1 MRCRPSVFL
10 PVAVALL
17 TAVAAAD
24 LLRAQTPP
32 VQPEPAR
39 KAAAGAKDEP
49 KADAPL
55 SADEQAALAIDQKLL
70 AEAKDHSEI
79 MKNLTYLSDVIG
91 PRLTGSAALERANK
105 WTAEKMKE
113 YGLENVH
120 LEPWTI
126 PVGWERGTAS
136 IKIME
141 PDNGKSLTVASYAW
155 APGTK
160 GPVEGEVVIFR
171 PTSKDDLA
179 KYKGK
184 LKNAI
189 VLSSPPAYVAP
200 ISEMAYGGGRR
211 GGRGGDD
218 KAGEKA
224 GDKASEKAGDKAG
237 EKGGRGN
244 FGRGN
249 FNRPYAQ
256 SREASEFLK
265 AEGAA
270 VTLIDS
276 QKPHG
281 LLNMTGSWRPGF
293 GPEREG
299 DRAEQPEPMPRLFI
313 THDHYALLWRL
324 ANRPD
329 AKTRAVVEISNKFI
343 PGPITCYNTVGE
355 VRGTEKPDEYVVCGA
370 HLDSWDLGQGTT
382 DNGTGSCVVLETA
395 RVIAKAAHN
404 GTRPKR
410 TIRFILFT
418 GEEEGLV
425 GSRHYVNYHKEDMAK
440 TSMAIVHDTGT
451 GKVRSINT
459 SGVEEIKTIFEKELL
474 PSLKGLGVEITMRG
488 GFGGGGSDH
497 ASFGG
502 VGVAGVLFNQD
513 VDEYRFTHHS
523 QSDTLDKAKEPNLI
537 QGAEVMSVAAMRV
550 ANLPSLLPRTP
561 IPQRRGGGQ

>member
-1 MRCRPSVFL
+1 MRFRLSIVL
-10 PVAVALL
+10 PAAVAVL
-17 TAVAAAD
+17 TAVLAVD

-32 VQPEPAR
+32 PTEPLR
-39 KAAAGAKDEP
+39 PAAAAAKDDAKSQTDPAEEAA
-49 KADAPL
+49 KA
-55 SADEQAALAIDQKLL
+55 AIDQKLL

-91 PRLTGSAALERANK
+91 PRLTGSPALERANK

-136 IKIME
+136 IKIID

-189 VLSSPPAYVAP
+189 VLSSPPAFVAP

-224 GDKASEKAGDKAG
+224 GDKAAEKAGDKAG

-281 LLNMTGSWRPGF
+281 LLNMTGSWRSGF

-329 AKTRAVVEISNKFI
+329 AKTRAVVEISNKFV

-395 RVIAKAAHN
+395 RVIAKAAQN

-425 GSRHYVNYHKEDMAK
+425 GSRHYVTYHKEEMAK

-459 SGVEEIKTIFEKELL
+459 SGVEDIKTIFEKELL
-474 PSLKGLGVEITMRG
+474 PSLKALGVEITMRG

-502 VGVAGVLFNQD
+502 VGVAGILFNQD

-537 QGAEVMSVAAMRV
+537 QGAQVMSVAAMRV

-561 IPQRRGGGQ
+561 IPQRRFGGQ